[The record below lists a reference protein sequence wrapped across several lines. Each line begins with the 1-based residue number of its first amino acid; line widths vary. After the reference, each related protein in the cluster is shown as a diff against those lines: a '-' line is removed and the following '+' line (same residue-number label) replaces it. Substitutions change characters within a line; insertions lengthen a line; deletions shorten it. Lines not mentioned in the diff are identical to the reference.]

1 MKNIKFIF
9 IIVIILFK
17 TGNVLCVES
26 IFTVNNIEVN
36 KNAFKNKEELIN
48 IAFKKG
54 FEKLNNKILL
64 EKDFKKLKNT
74 NLKNIK
80 NLVSHYQIVKNKDQK
95 NRNFEIIN
103 LYFKRDKMYNFY
115 SQNNIR
121 YSDVSGKILKIL
133 PVLLLNE
140 EIYIYDNNFFYEN
153 WLEKKEDK
161 KTENIEYLFP
171 IENLETIET
180 IKKNQNNLEKINLD
194 NIFDKDHEKDNLFFI
209 FYYNK
214 QKIKFFLKGTISSKK
229 IGRNLSLDNNV
240 TEKIE
245 YQDILIF
252 LKKEILELVKS
263 QNVIDI
269 GAPSFLNINFS
280 LKNLNDLFLFQNIL
294 NEIDLVEN
302 FSVKEFNN
310 KYAYVN
316 IKYYGKINKI
326 KEKLIEK
333 GLNIKFKNNQWSA
346 RLK

>member
-1 MKNIKFIF
+1 MIWRNQHGSYG
-9 IIVIILFK
+9 V
-17 TGNVLCVES
+17 TSGRGRVEADERLKMRGKIPRRS
-26 IFTVNNIEVN
+26 
-36 KNAFKNKEELIN
+36 
-48 IAFKKG
+48 KKVP
-54 FEKLNNKILL
+54 
-64 EKDFKKLKNT
+64 KK
-74 NLKNIK
+74 
-80 NLVSHYQIVKNKDQK
+80 
-95 NRNFEIIN
+95 
-103 LYFKRDKMYNFY
+103 
-115 SQNNIR
+115 
-121 YSDVSGKILKIL
+121 GKILKIL

-194 NIFDKDHEKDNLFFI
+194 NIFDKDHEKDNLFVI
-209 FYYNK
+209 IDYNK

-229 IGRNLSLDNNV
+229 IVRNLSLDNNV

-280 LKNLNDLFLFQNIL
+280 QDL
-294 NEIDLVEN
+294 
-302 FSVKEFNN
+302 
-310 KYAYVN
+310 Y
-316 IKYYGKINKI
+316 
-326 KEKLIEK
+326 
-333 GLNIKFKNNQWSA
+333 
-346 RLK
+346 